1 MVLNTRSFQREPEG
15 IVTVKF
21 TDPIAAQACV
31 IKNNNRFFGGRQ
43 LKAWL
48 FDGKTRYRKTGF
60 GEETEA
66 REGETAEE
74 AEKRRL
80 EEFGQWLE
88 VEDA

>member
-1 MVLNTRSFQREPEG
+1 MQREPEG

-31 IKNNNRFFGGRQ
+31 IKNNNRFFAGRQ
-43 LKAWL
+43 LNAWIY
-48 FDGKTRYRKTGF
+48 DGKTRYRKSGA
-60 GEETEA
+60 GEESA
-66 REGETAEE
+66 PKEGETAEE

-88 VEDA
+88 VEDS